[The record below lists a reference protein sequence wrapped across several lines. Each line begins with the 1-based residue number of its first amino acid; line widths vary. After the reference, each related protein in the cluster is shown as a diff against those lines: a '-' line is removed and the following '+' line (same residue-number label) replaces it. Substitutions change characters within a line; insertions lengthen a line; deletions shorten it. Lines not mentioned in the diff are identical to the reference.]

1 MVDGISMEA
10 WNGHY
15 GDAELKH
22 HAEYDQ
28 CYFIAPGIVLKDV
41 F

>member
-1 MVDGISMEA
+1 MEA

-15 GDAELKH
+15 GDAKLKYH
-22 HAEYDQ
+22 VEYDQ
-28 CYFIAPGIVLKDV
+28 HYFIGPGIALKDV